1 MIEEKVNSYFERY
14 PNLKILFFFDESQE
28 FLEEVKSLAIP
39 NIHVEFYT
47 ESAFTIKCKLLNELI
62 DTKVLLYLPM
72 AHPNTQDEYH
82 QFPLLGLLLA
92 NKELK
97 LDNVGEFMENYGLQ
111 RHQKTL
117 VTKYMKE
124 LKYSGV
130 QLVCEPI
137 LNTYGFEETAIQK
150 GLISSFL
157 KFKTIESWTLII
169 SKILTLIV
177 AKDDSELI
185 KVLSK
190 IADLELQDIIVKQ
203 FSEHTSYVMKSLSR
217 EELMQAARC
226 IFYNKITQTITTVSN
241 LDPYISFKI
250 KDQTQIVRLNQLL
263 NETEMNTYLSSSFNE
278 VMKLVSNDIKGD
290 KLIDIYGLDANF
302 AEFSTSMI
310 WAVINSL
317 QNQIA
322 NAPEAVI
329 KKMDNISIQ
338 QTLDEGMQHFL
349 KYLTYMAKLHQMV
362 NGISSY
368 ILNKPE
374 DYLKAYSEELYFI
387 DSLYRK
393 AIKAYKLIDYSELP
407 STISLDNLHLALNNR
422 YEEHTDK
429 LNREWLKCL
438 NQFDFDYAKIPVA
451 KQFDFFKNEVEPLN
465 QKVVVF
471 ISDALR
477 YEVAHELLSELHGD
491 VKNTAKIKYMMASIP
506 SKTNIG
512 MAQLLPVGDI
522 IFNNGK
528 ITNDDISTEG
538 IENRNKILKKYNSEA
553 VAVQY
558 DQIIENSQDKNRE
571 IFKNSVVYIY
581 QDIIDSTGDTRKSER
596 DTFDAVDNAMTKIK
610 RFVKLLHSSYNVSK
624 VIITA
629 DHCFLYNDKK
639 IEDKD
644 LEPITEAN
652 PSISH
657 NRYFIS
663 SNKSEQKL
671 SYSFP
676 LSKTTLFSDQIFVTI
691 PYSVNRYS
699 GISGIGHQFVHG
711 GGSLQEIVVPIIE
724 SSRKRE
730 EVVTKVRPS
739 LINKGELK
747 VVSNVLRLNLL
758 QETKVSRMEK
768 EVSISTGLYNNNILV
783 SNEIITTLN
792 STSDMPSERAVRI
805 ELTLSS
811 DTPKNA
817 FLKLKIFDVEDKLN
831 PIIEER
837 VQNNTLI
844 QSDF

>member
-1 MIEEKVNSYFERY
+1 MIEEKVRSYFERY
-14 PNLKILFFFDESQE
+14 PELKILFFFDENQDFS
-28 FLEEVKSLAIP
+28 EEVKSLNIP
-39 NIHVEFYT
+39 NIHLELYNGN
-47 ESAFTIKCKLLNELI
+47 AFTIKCKLLNELI

-92 NKELK
+92 NKELRF
-97 LDNVGEFMENYGLQ
+97 DNVGEFMEKYGLQ
-111 RHQKTL
+111 RNQKTL
-117 VTKYMKE
+117 VKNYISE
-124 LKYSGV
+124 LKFDRV
-130 QLVCEPI
+130 QQVCEPI
-137 LNTYGFEETAIQK
+137 LNAYDFEESSIQR

-157 KFKTIESWTLII
+157 KFKTIENWSLII
-169 SKILTLIV
+169 SKLLTLLV
-177 AKDDSELI
+177 AKDDSELN
-185 KVLSK
+185 KVLAK
-190 IADLELQDIIVKQ
+190 IAEFKMQDIIIQ
-203 FSEHTSYVMKSLSR
+203 RASENTSYIMKSLSR

-226 IFYNKITQTITTVSN
+226 ILYNKITQTIATVSN
-241 LDPYISFKI
+241 LDPYTSFKI

-263 NETEMNTYLSSSFNE
+263 NEIEMNTHLSNSFNE
-278 VMKLVSNDIKGD
+278 LMKLASNDIKGD

-302 AEFSTSMI
+302 AEFSPSMI

-322 NAPEAVI
+322 DAPEAVI
-329 KKMDNISIQ
+329 KKLDNISIQ
-338 QTLDEGMQHFL
+338 QALDEGMQNFL

-407 STISLDNLHLALNNR
+407 STIQLDDLHLALNNR

-451 KQFDFFKNEVEPLN
+451 KQFDFFKNEIEPLN

-491 VKNTAKIKYMMASIP
+491 ANNTAKMKYMIASIP

-512 MAQLLPVGDI
+512 MAQLLPSGDLVY
-522 IFNNGK
+522 NNGN
-528 ITNDDISTEG
+528 ISNSTISTEG
-538 IENRNKILKKYNSEA
+538 LPNRNTILQKFKSDSL
-553 VAVQY
+553 AVQY
-558 DQIIENSQDKNRE
+558 TDIIGNSQEKNRE
-571 IFKNSVVYIY
+571 IFKNSVVYLY
-581 QDIIDSTGDTRKSER
+581 HDIIDSTGDKRASER
-596 DTFDAVDNAMTKIK
+596 RTFDVVPDAIDEIK
-610 RFVKLLHSSYNVSK
+610 RLVKKLHGSWNVAK

-629 DHCFLYNDKK
+629 DHGFLYNDRE

-644 LEPITEAN
+644 LESISDPN
-652 PSISH
+652 PMTSH
-657 NRYFIS
+657 NRYFITS
-663 SNKSEQKL
+663 SKSQQSL
-671 SYSFP
+671 GYSIP
-676 LSKTTLFSDQIFVTI
+676 LSNTTAFKDEVFVTI
-691 PYSVNRYS
+691 PFSVNRYRKQ
-699 GISGIGHQFVHG
+699 GVGHQFVHG
-711 GGSLQEIVVPIIE
+711 GGSLQEVVVPVIE

-730 EVVTKVRPS
+730 EVVTKVKPS

-747 VVSNVLRLNLL
+747 VVSNVLRINLL

-768 EVSISTGLYNNNILV
+768 ELSISTGLYNNNTLV
-783 SNEIITTLN
+783 SNEIISTLN
-792 STSDMPSERAVRI
+792 STSDTPTERAVRI

-817 FLKLKIFDVEDKLN
+817 FLKLKVFDVEDILN
-831 PIIEER
+831 PLIEER